1 MRQTAYEPLPTEN
14 TNANANIMQI
24 FKMRQIQHK
33 CNTHA
38 TQMPHNCNAQATQMR
53 TNATEMQNTY
63 NRNAHTNAQMQLTAN
78 LTTSATTINCFA
90 LLFSFDFFVC

>member
-1 MRQTAYEPLPTEN
+1 MESSIAVFLMRQTAYEPLPTEN
-14 TNANANIMQI
+14 TNANANANIMQI
-24 FKMRQIQHK
+24 LSRQSLSRLCLSRQS
-33 CNTHA
+33 
-38 TQMPHNCNAQATQMR
+38 
-53 TNATEMQNTY
+53 TEMQNTY